1 MDSHRDLILDQFTR
15 QAVPFATAAPI
26 RNQQALDRIV
36 RMADA
41 GPGDRVLDVAC
52 GPGLLVCAFA
62 RVVEHATGIDLT
74 PAMLERA
81 GEEQRAQGLR
91 NVSWRQGDVL
101 HLPYPDS
108 HFTIVSSRFAFHH
121 LLRPHAALAEMIRV
135 CEPGG
140 RIVVADSAPAAS
152 KADAFNAMERL
163 RDPSHVRAFTLD
175 QLRAMFIELG
185 LPEPRTE
192 TYRLDGDLDGLLQR
206 SFPNPGDEDRI
217 RDIFARSL
225 DDDAIDMTPTLRDG
239 KILYGFPVAILSS
252 IAPHATA

>member
-15 QAVPFATAAPI
+15 QAIPFATAAPI
-26 RNQQALDRIV
+26 RNQEALDRIV

-41 GPGDRVLDVAC
+41 GPGDTVLDVAC

-101 HLPYPDS
+101 QLPYPDA

-121 LLRPHAALAEMIRV
+121 LLRPQAALAEMIRV
-135 CEPGG
+135 CEPGPY
-140 RIVVADSAPAAS
+140 RVADSAPAAS
-152 KADAFNAMERL
+152 KADVNAMERL
-163 RDPSHVRAFTLD
+163 RDPSHVQAFTVD

-185 LPEPRTE
+185 LPEPRIE

-225 DDDAIDMTPTLRDG
+225 DDDAIDMTLTLRNG
-239 KILYGFPVAILSS
+239 KISYGFPVAILRSTIRS
-252 IAPHATA
+252 AGL